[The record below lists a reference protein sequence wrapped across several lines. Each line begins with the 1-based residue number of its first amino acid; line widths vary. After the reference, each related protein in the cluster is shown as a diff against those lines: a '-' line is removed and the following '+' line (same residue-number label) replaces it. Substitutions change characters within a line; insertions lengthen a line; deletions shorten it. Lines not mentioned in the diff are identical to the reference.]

1 MSVENGVWIMKGVD
15 WKHPQ
20 CIHSVEELEDY
31 VNEIGFLPLF
41 GNEVVG
47 FSAEEWTAPGIGGV
61 EIRKGIPGSGA
72 K

>member
-31 VNEIGFLPLF
+31 V
-41 GNEVVG
+41 
-47 FSAEEWTAPGIGGV
+47 
-61 EIRKGIPGSGA
+61 K
-72 K
+72 